1 MKTQL
6 MDLVGGRTVTVYWHK
21 RDRYG
26 RIVGKV
32 TADGRDVGLAM
43 LREGYAWWYRKYAD
57 EQIPADRMLYGAAE
71 QEARGVK
78 RGLWR
83 DPEPV
88 APWDYRH

>member
-32 TADGRDVGLAM
+32 TADGRDVGLAVV
-43 LREGYAWWYRKYAD
+43 REGYA
-57 EQIPADRMLYGAAE
+57 
-71 QEARGVK
+71 
-78 RGLWR
+78 
-83 DPEPV
+83 
-88 APWDYRH
+88 